1 LDTLA
6 TGWVWALSA
15 RESREQQ
22 AAIELAEF
30 LTDSTFLADWTE
42 AAGLLPTR
50 PSSLRRWNNTPL
62 ESVLGKIALSA
73 RALPTADILSSLG
86 GPLWQ
91 ATIDV
96 FNQQADPAAAA
107 LAASSSLTG
116 P

>member
-1 LDTLA
+1 M
-6 TGWVWALSA
+6 SA
-15 RESREQQ
+15 REARDQQ

-30 LTDSTFLADWTE
+30 LTDSAFLADWTE
-42 AAGLLPTR
+42 AVGFLPSR
-50 PSSLRRWNNTPL
+50 PSALKGWDNNPL
-62 ESVLGKIALSA
+62 EPVLGKIAQSA
-73 RALPTADILSSLG
+73 HALPTADILSSLG

-96 FNQQADPAAAA
+96 LNQQADPAAAA